1 MPTTNSLIELNLGD
15 EGNCFLLLLLLLVPM
30 HHAVSLSGT
39 LLEHITE

>member
-1 MPTTNSLIELNLGD
+1 MPSTNSLIELNLGD
-15 EGNCFLLLLLLLVPM
+15 EGNCFLLLLLLVPM